1 MEPGHDEQLT
11 HLQRLA
17 DELTSRGFAARLV
30 DASQPCVKVANA
42 DNGDLSERVLCRPAG
57 DGSWCF
63 WWPWQQQQPIGLA
76 EDVAAVSGKIV
87 TVLRSVEGAS

>member
-11 HLQRLA
+11 RLQELA
-17 DELTSRGFAARLV
+17 DELTGRGLTARLL
-30 DASQPCVKVANA
+30 DTASPPCVKVTNP
-42 DNGDLSERVLCRPAG
+42 DSSELTERVLCRPAG

-63 WWPWQQQQPIGLA
+63 WWPWQQPIGSV
-76 EDVAAVSGKIV
+76 EDLAAVAGKIV